1 VFADGLCDAT
11 KLSKDDVDVL
21 TSLPKEY
28 SKPLAD
34 KAAIAAEEESPD
46 RSGTKTI
53 PFADA

>member
-1 VFADGLCDAT
+1 VLADGFCDAT
-11 KLSKDDVDVL
+11 RLSSEDVPVS

-34 KAAIAAEEESPD
+34 KDAIAAEEESPD
-46 RSGTKTI
+46 KSGTRTI

>member
-1 VFADGLCDAT
+1 VLADGFCDAT
-11 KLSKDDVDVL
+11 RLSSEDVPVS

-28 SKPLAD
+28 SNPLSD
-34 KAAIAAEEESPD
+34 KADIAAEEESPD

>member
-1 VFADGLCDAT
+1 VLADGFCDAT

-28 SKPLAD
+28 SNPLAD
-34 KAAIAAEEESPD
+34 KADIAAEEESPD

>member
-1 VFADGLCDAT
+1 LDTGSCDAT
-11 KLSKDDVDVL
+11 RLSRDALDVFV
-21 TSLPKEY
+21 SLPKEY

-34 KAAIAAEEESPD
+34 KADIAAEEESPD